1 MGDYMP
7 GVPAMGHLSTG
18 GFWHSG
24 KSDVCEK
31 CHPTPPLRWC
41 QVCQIQGVRREA
53 MWDVKTKDGPW
64 ADVCTQHLMTHGV
77 ENPRLRNKI
86 GGGE

>member
-1 MGDYMP
+1 MADYMP
-7 GVPAMGHLSTG
+7 GVPAMGHLAR

-24 KSDVCEK
+24 AEAVCEK
-31 CHPTPPLRWC
+31 CHPTPPIRWC

-64 ADVCTQHLMTHGV
+64 ADVCTQHLITHGV

-86 GGGE
+86 GGDR